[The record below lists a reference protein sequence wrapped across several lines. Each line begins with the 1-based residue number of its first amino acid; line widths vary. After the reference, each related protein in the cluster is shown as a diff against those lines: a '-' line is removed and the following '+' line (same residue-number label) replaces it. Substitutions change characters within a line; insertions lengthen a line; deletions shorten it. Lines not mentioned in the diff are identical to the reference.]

1 MDKAEYIEQELEHM
15 QVNSSECES
24 PVSLLVSDICR
35 YWCLYR
41 GTPEF
46 GAQVDNM
53 IDMAVQAEAVYRG
66 EQRAEGWVKNND

>member
-1 MDKAEYIEQELEHM
+1 MDKQEYIEQELEHM
-15 QVNSSECES
+15 QVNSSECEY

-35 YWCLYR
+35 YWCLHR

-53 IDMAVQAEAVYRG
+53 IDMAVQQEAVYRG
-66 EQRAEGWVKNND
+66 SERHEEREGI